1 MQKLLEKIIFSSI
14 SKHKRFKLMEKA
26 NDAYFGEG
34 IKLFQV
40 KNATGVARIYNGG
53 FLDKPR
59 QATF

>member
-1 MQKLLEKIIFSSI
+1 
-14 SKHKRFKLMEKA
+14 MEKA

-34 IKLFQV
+34 IIIFQT
-40 KNATGVARIYNGG
+40 KDALGVPRAPGGG

>member
-1 MQKLLEKIIFSSI
+1 MREILEKIIFSSI
-14 SKHKRFKLMEKA
+14 SKHTRFKLMEKA

-34 IKLFQV
+34 IIIFQT
-40 KNATGVARIYNGG
+40 KDALGVPRAPGGG